1 MSAARNAQV
10 AADVAALVAPA
21 VNAVLDPWRAPTSVV
36 LALADALEGKP
47 SVGTP
52 TALGVPDAALRTLE
66 DALCLREAGD
76 SGRADV
82 LHLSR
87 AGSERSFSQFQTAAE
102 LGALALT
109 DHVVDDLSR
118 E

>member
-1 MSAARNAQV
+1 MKPSRTLEEHLAMSTRNAQI

-52 TALGVPDAALRTLE
+52 TALAVPDAALRTLE
-66 DALCLREAGD
+66 DALG
-76 SGRADV
+76 
-82 LHLSR
+82 H
-87 AGSERSFSQFQTAAE
+87 ERSFSQFQTAAE

>member
-1 MSAARNAQV
+1 MKPSRTLEEHLAMSTRNAQI

-52 TALGVPDAALRTLE
+52 TALAAPDAAP
-66 DALCLREAGD
+66 
-76 SGRADV
+76 
-82 LHLSR
+82 
-87 AGSERSFSQFQTAAE
+87 
-102 LGALALT
+102 
-109 DHVVDDLSR
+109 
-118 E
+118 

>member
-1 MSAARNAQV
+1 VTVNNLAIVLMKQRKLEEATRTFERALAGRERALGAAHPRTL
-10 AADVAALVAPA
+10 DTLDKLVA
-21 VNAVLDPWRAPTSVV
+21 
-36 LALADALEGKP
+36 
-47 SVGTP
+47 
-52 TALGVPDAALRTLE
+52 
-66 DALCLREAGD
+66 CLREAGD

-82 LHLSR
+82 LHRSR

-109 DHVVDDLSR
+109 DHVVDDVSR